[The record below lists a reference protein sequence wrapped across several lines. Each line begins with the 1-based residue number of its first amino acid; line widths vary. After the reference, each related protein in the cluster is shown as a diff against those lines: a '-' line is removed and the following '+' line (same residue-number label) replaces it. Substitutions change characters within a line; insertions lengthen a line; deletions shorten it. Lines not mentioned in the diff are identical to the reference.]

1 MIWRRLSLVQRLTGA
16 SAVAIMLTG
25 TALLYGIVRHDLRA
39 GQAELERRIGHEL
52 DAILP
57 SMTDPVV
64 LGDYARTEQIVK
76 AWAAQPEIAQA
87 RFTDASGVVVAANVP
102 AHASIAPR
110 WFVRLA
116 ALEPVEKMRPM
127 AVGGREYGTV
137 SLVMDPGPTFD
148 QIWLRL
154 SGSITVLAAGIFAL
168 FLVILAIARSSLK
181 PIGELAATARRFG
194 SGDYTVRI
202 ASADGPPEILASV
215 RAFNGLADNIASL
228 VHSLGE
234 SRAQLVV
241 EKDHLSWQATHDAL
255 TGLVNRPEFERRLK
269 LMVQQANIDRTRHAL
284 LYLDLDQF
292 KLVNDTC
299 GHMAGDELLRQAS
312 VILRKRVREADTLA
326 RLGGDEFGVLLP
338 GCTLE
343 KAVSVAEELRA
354 ALHDARFAWN
364 DKPFVIAASI
374 GVVAVGDGDT
384 HDRALA
390 AADTACYA
398 AKESGRNRV
407 KAYTP
412 DDAELAK
419 HHSEMHWVTRIRHA
433 LDAARFRLDCQ
444 RIEPISRHAGPIE
457 HYEILVRLLDEKD
470 QTVLP
475 MAFIPAAE
483 RFGLMP
489 EIDRMVV
496 RTAFEAVAR
505 AVRSSPGSA
514 FPHLA
519 INLSGTSLGDEGM
532 VAFLR
537 EQFDIHGV
545 PPSTIC
551 FEITETAAIGNLT
564 AATRLMLAVKELGCR
579 FSLDDF
585 GSGLSSFAYL
595 KNLPV
600 DMLKIDGAFVKDLVR
615 DPIDSA
621 MVRAIN
627 DIGHVMGL
635 RTIAEWVENQETLVA
650 LRAIGVDYAQGFGV
664 EKPRPLS
671 QMLEE
676 KLPATA
682 DVVSI
687 RSARR

>member
-1 MIWRRLSLVQRLTGA
+1 
-16 SAVAIMLTG
+16 
-25 TALLYGIVRHDLRA
+25 
-39 GQAELERRIGHEL
+39 
-52 DAILP
+52 
-57 SMTDPVV
+57 
-64 LGDYARTEQIVK
+64 VK
-76 AWAAQPEIAQA
+76 
-87 RFTDASGVVVAANVP
+87 
-102 AHASIAPR
+102 
-110 WFVRLA
+110 
-116 ALEPVEKMRPM
+116 
-127 AVGGREYGTV
+127 
-137 SLVMDPGPTFD
+137 
-148 QIWLRL
+148 
-154 SGSITVLAAGIFAL
+154 
-168 FLVILAIARSSLK
+168 
-181 PIGELAATARRFG
+181 
-194 SGDYTVRI
+194 
-202 ASADGPPEILASV
+202 
-215 RAFNGLADNIASL
+215 AFNGLADNVASL

-241 EKDHLSWQATHDAL
+241 EKEHLSWQATHDTL
-255 TGLVNRPEFERRLK
+255 TGLINRPEFERRLK

-343 KAVSVAEELRA
+343 KAVNVAEELRT
-354 ALHDARFAWN
+354 ALHEARFAWN

-384 HDRALA
+384 HERALA

-412 DDAELAK
+412 DDAELAR
-419 HHSEMHWVTRIRHA
+419 HHSEMQWVTRIRHA

-444 RIEPISRHAGPIE
+444 RIEPISRNAGPIE
-457 HYEILVRLLDEKD
+457 HHEILVRLLDEKG
-470 QTVLP
+470 QTVAP

-537 EQFDIHGV
+537 EQFELHGV

-551 FEITETAAIGNLT
+551 FEITETAAIANLT
-564 AATRLMLAVKELGCR
+564 AATRLMLAAKELGCR

-600 DMLKIDGAFVKDLVR
+600 DMLKIDGTFVKDLVR

-635 RTIAEWVENQETLVA
+635 RTIAEWVENKETLVA

-682 DVVSI
+682 AVVPI
-687 RSARR
+687 RSGRR